1 MVAIRPLDLK
11 VFQGDAQQLFAGMMR
26 RIDGLDMVRNG
37 HLLPGV
43 FLTSL
48 AGGADLYGQCCTLS
62 RVMGALDGW
71 ISSV

>member
-11 VFQGDAQQLFAGMMR
+11 VLQDDAQQLFAGMMR

-43 FLTSL
+43 LLTSL
-48 AGGADLYGQCCTLS
+48 AGGADLYGQCCILS
-62 RVMGALDGW
+62 RVMGVLDGW
-71 ISSV
+71 TSSV